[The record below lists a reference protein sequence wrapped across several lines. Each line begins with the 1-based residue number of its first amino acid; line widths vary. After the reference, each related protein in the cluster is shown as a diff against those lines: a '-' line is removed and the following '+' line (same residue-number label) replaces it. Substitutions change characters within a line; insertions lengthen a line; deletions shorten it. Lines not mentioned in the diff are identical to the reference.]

1 MNEHTRNYIPF
12 VPLSPLNTL
21 QVDSPG
27 LHFGVN
33 SVEGVQPRH
42 WLEYCRC
49 FWQPLFPTSRVAPR
63 LAPPLITPPPGPP
76 SLGPGVK
83 NGAGPLSGGR
93 LVDVVRGRR
102 KGKFRGR
109 TLPRWSEFGGATSA
123 GLRLLH
129 GGLGGFR
136 VDTFHSRSRP
146 RREGAGTGSRAAVR
160 ILAT

>member
-1 MNEHTRNYIPF
+1 MNEHTRNYIPY
-12 VPLSPLNTL
+12 VPPSPLNTL

-83 NGAGPLSGGR
+83 NGAGPLSGGTSSRRRPRPPEGEVSRPNAPSLVRIRWRHVRRSPPSARR
-93 LVDVVRGRR
+93 LGR
-102 KGKFRGR
+102 
-109 TLPRWSEFGGATSA
+109 LPRRHLPLAE
-123 GLRLLH
+123 
-129 GGLGGFR
+129 
-136 VDTFHSRSRP
+136 P
-146 RREGAGTGSRAAVR
+146 AAS
-160 ILAT
+160 